1 MDPPATSK
9 VLRAPSLKR
18 GQENVKIQDRIKLE
32 RVLGVTVS
40 SNAALDCDATSELV
54 AYPAGCT
61 VVLFN
66 PRKNTQAH
74 VLNGCRK
81 TVTSLA
87 LAGDGR
93 LLATGECGHMPN
105 VRVWD
110 ISDPY
115 NAVQIA
121 EFSGHKYGIN
131 CVAFSPS
138 NKYVV
143 SVGSQHDMIVNVW
156 DWRNNVKVASN
167 KVSSKVKAVC
177 FAENGNYFVTVGN
190 RHVKFWYLEY
200 SRSAKYKEP
209 VPLMG
214 RSAILGEQRNNDFVD
229 VACGRGEMADSTY
242 AITKTGLL
250 CEFNNRRLLDKWV
263 ELRTTSANCMAV
275 GDKYIFIGCAE
286 GIVRCFS
293 PSSLQFITTLPR
305 THYLGVDVA
314 QGLSISHMSQHP
326 GNARYPDA
334 IALAF
339 DEQNNKLTC
348 VYNDHSIYVWDV
360 RDIRRVGKSHSFL
373 YHSAC
378 IWGVEMYPTGTDSV
392 GSMPPG
398 SFVTC
403 SSDDTI
409 RVWNLEKDVSPTDTL
424 YKRNIYSNELLKVL
438 YIDPELTYL
447 KDLDL
452 AAAGST
458 EKSDASYDGR
468 NGVRSIRIGPDGK
481 HLASGDRSGNIRIH
495 DLSSLEELCLIEAH
509 DAEVLCLEYSKFS
522 RYSEDS
528 PRLLASA
535 SRDRLIHVFSVDQ
548 GYNFLQT
555 LDDHSSSITAVRFF
569 NQSSQANQI
578 QMVSCGADKSIIFR
592 QLQSTPG
599 GMPQFARGHNAQGKT
614 TLYDMEVDS
623 GQKHVLTACQ
633 DRNIRVYN
641 VSTGK
646 HSKTFKG
653 SVSEDGS
660 LIKVVLDAS
669 GIYVATSCTDK
680 TLCVYDYYSGECM
693 ATMLGHSE
701 LVTGLRF
708 SPDCRNLVS
717 ASGDGCIFVWRVPRD
732 MVVTMQARLAQQAMR
747 AGKRP
752 PQMNG
757 TGIDIQLDN
766 ENFGSPPP
774 EFLDPNANPT
784 PSNASVDYRFSVGQL
799 PLWAKKQINTVNTDE
814 TGILG
819 TNARPVGVDL
829 PKGRWAQRVQQ
840 GDGITVKSVYD
851 SDEIIPFPPPR
862 GAIDSDGG
870 GGGGGS
876 KDSSIDSGTETK
888 CSSDYRRE
896 TIVIKRE
903 EDETVFQPCPDSYRE
918 LADDTKQVI
927 GGNVTVT
934 RGSNITELT
943 RLSRSRHHTDDSSLG
958 SFKFEDH
965 ESTEHDGDVEDYS
978 EGENGTTGSEKSHHR
993 LMYYPAP
1000 EDTVSNQF
1008 TVNAM
1013 DVEEL
1018 RRSQR
1023 RQKKPR
1029 NGESG
1034 RTSELTAS
1042 GSQDDSDSEGGAS
1055 TPSAERNPLS
1065 ILSEASSEGFD
1076 QLVKQSHREKY
1087 LKNAFESLSGAEE
1100 PTNRCQK
1107 TTSISSQFHGRLS
1120 GGGDSTSN
1128 HKVRN
1133 VAVMNA
1139 TKQARG
1145 DADVAKKR
1153 EELQRRIEETRR
1165 KLQSVGYKSS
1175 LKTSQSISD
1184 LSSHIPEKHHRSNR
1198 LNTGNN
1204 KFGQQTQYS
1213 KPINPCK
1220 PIPNPKPPLKSQQLV
1235 NKASGVG
1242 NALPKLDNPTE
1253 NRLSK
1258 SQTTS
1263 CISEKARPTSLGR
1276 PLTLTLKKTE
1286 KYKLSLN
1293 KPNQSLPE
1301 SPVCEELKLL
1311 KEQCKK
1317 NVSRFARFAQ
1327 KRRSCSYFIGLDD
1340 NEEDMENIAKSFESL
1355 PAMNERNIENFHD
1368 TIDDGDDGNGNFS
1381 DDSLE
1386 GDFKNPPRRCVSDYQ
1401 INVRVDDQQDNRRP
1415 YANYQ
1420 TFPKRILTG
1429 SQESI
1434 LSDASVESFSKG
1446 SAEILD
1452 YGNYDNDRHSS
1463 ASFFLSRRKI
1473 QAGRS
1478 QESILTDESDY
1489 QMFPL
1494 QENMDHR
1501 STESVLTDDSDSL
1514 VKSAPLEML
1523 FDSHYKRKRQNSE
1536 TYSGNP
1542 NNVAEPSNEIQ
1553 HSASDATTCRAVFR
1567 SKSLQ
1572 DTRISK
1578 TTNENSYPEDGAQP
1592 ATCIYYEF
1600 NFNDRND
1607 ANVEMRIGTK
1617 SDTISRSNSLKVSKE
1632 PQSML
1637 ILNDFVA
1644 HKPPK
1649 PKRNSARTQ
1658 SMRNRARPA
1667 WNKYNVEPTHQSTR
1681 LKSPEPDDYA
1691 SKSRVDSRPG
1701 RNDEDAKHE
1710 RPEILHSSKRIEQLL
1725 QSSNYSLQSNNDKDA
1740 KNKFY
1745 SLQTR
1750 RPDKMSVYDS
1760 GGPMDNY
1767 GFDPDDSSH
1776 RGCDMTEGQ
1785 RDSSSHVCCFEN
1797 QIPTKD
1803 TQETYDSLEAG
1814 CAPRESQSV
1823 GMQNDSDS
1831 RSANEPID
1839 NLDVDLRITRAIE
1852 GTVKLLSKEFENL
1865 VRREQYFMKEKCMRL
1880 THCQEAEN
1888 FAKLEAERDGRF
1900 GMKRDI
1906 RFHSGG
1912 DDSDF
1917 ADTSAMDRSM
1927 LESGSST
1934 SASSCT
1940 NSPKRMWPP
1949 ASRCQSHMKW
1959 TKTLPTINQ
1968 AILPSKHLYTV
1979 SGKVGNKNTN
1989 ASARSG
1995 LGSANSGNQSRHAS
2009 AKNHSS
2015 HMTRSSSVG
2024 VLNQSDSESDVG
2036 VGNGRGWNNQTGSNR
2051 ISGLMRPTISS
2062 QNKINHQIKT
2072 SSSSNSNL
2080 PSVLRRRGMQG
2091 AYSSVNLSQVGNQ
2104 EDSSSEDTS
2113 SNGNGGKPALPPRPR
2128 SISIDHSV
2136 ATLSL
2141 PGTTVRRSGSTTVI
2155 ANGRNGNGT
2164 IGQNASS
2171 RISAAN
2177 RNQLDPSPQELPV
2190 KDTDRAID
2198 VASAELGTD
2207 KTLVSTQL
2215 CNTIADDLTRT
2226 ADNVVQLYKRLTIDK
2241 EDEGTSIDRD
2251 TMLRGLQSSV
2261 NETMRTLRLVV
2272 ASGQAHNDGSV
2283 TSNENVVVNEATAT
2297 FQELLAGQDQG
2308 KVVNMMQQY
2317 SELLLTMMQQRME
2330 GTQSSHT

>member
-1 MDPPATSK
+1 MALITSRISSPVVRDKENIPAY
-9 VLRAPSLKR
+9 
-18 GQENVKIQDRIKLE
+18 DIKLE

-66 PRKNTQAH
+66 PRKNSQAH
-74 VLNGCRK
+74 VLNACRK

-87 LAGDGR
+87 LAGDGK

-110 ISDPY
+110 ISDPH

-156 DWRNNVKVASN
+156 DWRSNVKVASN

-263 ELRTTSANCMAV
+263 ELRTSSANCMAV

-293 PSSLQFITTLPR
+293 PSTLQFITTLPR

-326 GNARYPDA
+326 PEARYPDA

-339 DEQNNKLTC
+339 DERNNKLTC

-378 IWGVEMYPTGTDSV
+378 IWGVEMYPAGPDCI
-392 GSMPPG
+392 GAMPAG
-398 SFVTC
+398 SFITC

-409 RVWNLEKDVSPTDTL
+409 RVWNLEKDVSPNDTL

-438 YIDPELTYL
+438 YVDPELTYL

-468 NGVRSIRIGPDGK
+468 NGVRSIRVGPDGK

-495 DLSSLEELCLIEAH
+495 DVSSLEELCLIEAH
-509 DAEVLCLEYSKFS
+509 DAEVLCLEYSRFS
-522 RYSEDS
+522 RYSVDA

-569 NQSSQANQI
+569 NQTNQGNQI

-641 VSTGK
+641 VTTGK

-653 SVSEDGS
+653 SVGEDGS

-693 ATMLGHSE
+693 ATMVGHSE

-708 SPDCRNLVS
+708 SPDCRHLVS
-717 ASGDGCIFVWRVPRD
+717 ASGDGCVFVWRVPHD

-747 AGKRP
+747 AGKKP
-752 PQMNG
+752 PQVNG
-757 TGIDIQLDN
+757 GGIEVQLDN
-766 ENFGSPPP
+766 DTFGPAPP

-784 PSNASVDYRFSVGQL
+784 AQSGVGVDYRFSVGQL
-799 PLWAKKQINTVNTDE
+799 PLWAKKQINTAASSADD
-814 TGILG
+814 GGAALG
-819 TNARPVGVDL
+819 SNVRSLGVDL

-851 SDEIIPFPPPR
+851 SDEVIPFPPSR

-896 TIVIKRE
+896 AMIIKRE
-903 EDETVFQPCPDSYRE
+903 EEESVFQPCLESYRE
-918 LADDTKQVI
+918 IESDSKQVI
-927 GGNVTVT
+927 DGKVTV
-934 RGSNITELT
+934 RSNNVTELT
-943 RLSRSRHHTDDSSLG
+943 RQSRSRHHTDDSSLG

-993 LMYYPAP
+993 LMYYPPP
-1000 EDTVSNQF
+1000 EDIVSNQF

-1023 RQKKPR
+1023 RQKRLK
-1029 NGESG
+1029 NAENG

-1042 GSQDDSDSEGGAS
+1042 GSQDESDSEGGAS

-1065 ILSEASSEGFD
+1065 MLSEASSEGFD
-1076 QLVKQSHREKY
+1076 QLAKQSHREKY

-1100 PTNRCQK
+1100 PPNRVK
-1107 TTSISSQFHGRLS
+1107 ATSISSQFHGRLS
-1120 GGGDSTSN
+1120 GGAEGNTGS
-1128 HKVRN
+1128 KIRN
-1133 VAVMNA
+1133 AAVVNA
-1139 TKQARG
+1139 TKHARG
-1145 DADVAKKR
+1145 DADIVKKR

-1165 KLQSVGYKSS
+1165 KLQSVGYRSS
-1175 LKTSQSISD
+1175 LKSSQSISD
-1184 LSSHIPEKHHRSNR
+1184 LSSHIPEKHHRANR
-1198 LNTGNN
+1198 LSTGNRTS
-1204 KFGQQTQYS
+1204 QQNQFSQSTNNPR
-1213 KPINPCK
+1213 KPTL
-1220 PIPNPKPPLKSQQLV
+1220 NPKPALKPQQLI
-1235 NKASGVG
+1235 NKAQGVG
-1242 NALPKLDNPTE
+1242 NALSKLELPSDSDS
-1253 NRLSK
+1253 RSK
-1258 SQTTS
+1258 SPGAN
-1263 CISEKARPTSLGR
+1263 KPTLSR

-1293 KPNQSLPE
+1293 KANQSLPE

-1311 KEQCKK
+1311 REQCKK
-1317 NVSRFARFAQ
+1317 DVGRFARFAQ

-1340 NEEDMENIAKSFESL
+1340 NEEDMENLAKSFESL
-1355 PAMNERNIENFHD
+1355 PAMNERNLENLKESMAD
-1368 TIDDGDDGNGNFS
+1368 EVDDGNGNFS

-1401 INVRVDDQQDNRRP
+1401 INIRVDDCRNYSSYQNFQRRV
-1415 YANYQ
+1415 
-1420 TFPKRILTG
+1420 LSG
-1429 SQESI
+1429 SQESV

-1452 YGNYDNDRHSS
+1452 YNHCDPDRHSS
-1463 ASFFLSRRKI
+1463 ASFFLSRRRM

-1478 QESILTDESDY
+1478 QDSILTDESDY

-1494 QENMDHR
+1494 RENADHR
-1501 STESVLTDDSDSL
+1501 STESVLTDDSDSM
-1514 VKSAPLEML
+1514 VRSAPLEML

-1536 TYSGNP
+1536 SYNP
-1542 NNVAEPSNEIQ
+1542 NEIDD
-1553 HSASDATTCRAVFR
+1553 DALRPDDGAALCRAVFR

-1572 DTRISK
+1572 DTRIINTAKSDFAEDAPAK
-1578 TTNENSYPEDGAQP
+1578 TRV
-1592 ATCIYYEF
+1592 YYEF
-1600 NFNDRND
+1600 HSDHDKDD
-1607 ANVEMRIGTK
+1607 AISGKAE
-1617 SDTISRSNSLKVSKE
+1617 TISRSNSLKVPPRPPE
-1632 PQSML
+1632 SMMMT

-1649 PKRNSARTQ
+1649 PKRNSSRTQ
-1658 SMRNRARPA
+1658 SMRNRARPT
-1667 WNKYNVEPTHQSTR
+1667 WKYVDTPPLSPAG
-1681 LKSPEPDDYA
+1681 KSA
-1691 SKSRVDSRPG
+1691 
-1701 RNDEDAKHE
+1701 DADGCV
-1710 RPEILHSSKRIEQLL
+1710 PATSPAKRDHHPSETIEQLL
-1725 QSSNYSLQSNNDKDA
+1725 QAASYGARRADDDKDSR
-1740 KNKFY
+1740 NKFF
-1745 SLQTR
+1745 SL
-1750 RPDKMSVYDS
+1750 P
-1760 GGPMDNY
+1760 
-1767 GFDPDDSSH
+1767 SH
-1776 RGCDMTEGQ
+1776 RNDGNLGVAPTAEVAIYDEPSLLGKSRYLTS
-1785 RDSSSHVCCFEN
+1785 DASSVVDGPEQERIRRLDN
-1797 QIPTKD
+1797 EIPTKD
-1803 TQETYDSLEAG
+1803 TGEDYDSLEAG
-1814 CAPRESQSV
+1814 ALCNLPTITTTTAELQGASFRRADE
-1823 GMQNDSDS
+1823 
-1831 RSANEPID
+1831 RID
-1839 NLDVDLRITRAIE
+1839 NLDASVDVRITRAIE

-1865 VRREQYFMKEKCMRL
+1865 VRQKQYFMKERCLRL
-1880 THCQEAEN
+1880 THCQEASEN

-1900 GMKRDI
+1900 YAVKRDQM
-1906 RFHSGG
+1906 RLHSGG
-1912 DDSDF
+1912 EDSDC
-1917 ADTSAMDRSM
+1917 ADVSAMDRSLM
-1927 LESGSST
+1927 ESGSST

-1949 ASRCQSHMKW
+1949 ASRCQSHMRW

-1968 AILPSKHLYTV
+1968 AILPTKHPYAV
-1979 SGKVGNKNTN
+1979 PGKLGSKNTN
-1989 ASARSG
+1989 VASRAGSG
-1995 LGSANSGNQSRHAS
+1995 STNSAGQSRHTLG
-2009 AKNHSS
+2009 KNHST

-2024 VLNQSDSESDVG
+2024 VLNQSDSESDAGG
-2036 VGNGRGWNNQTGSNR
+2036 VTAGSRGWNGQSGNSR

-2062 QNKINHQIKT
+2062 QNKINHQNK
-2072 SSSSNSNL
+2072 SNSSGGNL

-2091 AYSSVNLSQVGNQ
+2091 AFSTVNLSQVGNQ

-2113 SNGNGGKPALPPRPR
+2113 SNGKPALPPRPR
-2128 SISIDHSV
+2128 SISIDHSS
-2136 ATLSL
+2136 ASLSL
-2141 PGTTVRRSGSTTVI
+2141 PGTTVRRSGSSTIIT
-2155 ANGRNGNGT
+2155 NGRGGGGGGGASA
-2164 IGQNASS
+2164 IGQSGSGRMSTAS
-2171 RISAAN
+2171 
-2177 RNQLDPSPQELPV
+2177 RNQLEPSPHELPV

-2207 KTLVSTQL
+2207 KALVSTQL
-2215 CNTIADDLTRT
+2215 CNTIADELTRT
-2226 ADNVVQLYKRLTIDK
+2226 ADNVVQLYKRLTIDN
-2241 EDEGTSIDRD
+2241 EDDPAGGAIDRD
-2251 TMLRGLQSSV
+2251 TMLRGLESSV

-2272 ASGQAHNDGSV
+2272 TGGENHTNDVSGESV
-2283 TSNENVVVNEATAT
+2283 MANEATAK
-2297 FQELLAGQDQG
+2297 FKELLAGQDQG
-2308 KVVNMMQQY
+2308 KIVSMMQQY
-2317 SELLLTMMQQRME
+2317 SDLLLTMMQQRMG
-2330 GTQSSHT
+2330 GTQPGHM

>member
-1 MDPPATSK
+1 MEPPLSSK

-18 GQENVKIQDRIKLE
+18 GQENIRVQDRIKLE

-40 SNAALDCDATSELV
+40 SNAALDCDETSELV

-66 PRKNTQAH
+66 PRRNSQSH
-74 VLNGCRK
+74 VLNACRK

-87 LAGDGR
+87 LAGDGK
-93 LLATGECGHMPN
+93 LLVTGECGHMPN
-105 VRVWD
+105 VRIWD
-110 ISDPY
+110 ITDPQ

-121 EFSGHKYGIN
+121 EFAGHKYGIN

-143 SVGSQHDMIVNVW
+143 SIGSQHDMIVNVW

-167 KVSSKVKAVC
+167 KVSSKVKAIC

-229 VACGRGEMADSTY
+229 VTCGKGEMADATY

-263 ELRTTSANCMAV
+263 ELRTSSANCMAI

-293 PSSLQFITTLPR
+293 PSTLQFITTLPR

-326 GNARYPDA
+326 PNARYPDA
-334 IALAF
+334 IALTF
-339 DEQNNKLTC
+339 DERNNKVTC

-360 RDIRRVGKSHSFL
+360 RDIKRIGKSYSFL

-378 IWGVEMYPTGTDSV
+378 IWGVEMYPTDPESICA
-392 GSMPPG
+392 MPSG
-398 SFVTC
+398 SFITC

-409 RVWNLEKDVSPTDTL
+409 RVWNLEKDDTPNDTL

-438 YIDPELTYL
+438 YVDPELTYL

-452 AAAGST
+452 AAVGST

-468 NGVRSIRIGPDGK
+468 NGVRSIKVSPDGK

-495 DLSSLEELCLIEAH
+495 DISSLEELCLIEAH
-509 DAEVLCLEYSKFS
+509 DAEVLCLEYSRFS
-522 RYSEDS
+522 RHSLDA

-569 NQSSQANQI
+569 NQSNQDNQI

-592 QLQSTPG
+592 QLQSMPS
-599 GMPQFARGHNAQGKT
+599 GMPQFARGRNAQGKT

-641 VSTGK
+641 VTTGK

-653 SVSEDGS
+653 SISDDGS
-660 LIKVVLDAS
+660 LIKIVLDAS

-693 ATMLGHSE
+693 ATMVGHSE

-708 SPDCRNLVS
+708 SPDCRHLVS
-717 ASGDGCIFVWRVPRD
+717 ASGDGCVFVWRVPHD

-747 AGKRP
+747 TGKRSV
-752 PQMNG
+752 QVNDG
-757 TGIDIQLDN
+757 GIDVRLDN
-766 ENFGSPPP
+766 ETFGSPPP
-774 EFLDPNANPT
+774 DLLNPNLNQT
-784 PSNASVDYRFSVGQL
+784 PQSVDYRFSVGQL
-799 PLWAKKQINTVNTDE
+799 PLWAKKQINTASTDDSA
-814 TGILG
+814 TID
-819 TNARPVGVDL
+819 TNVRSLGVDL

-851 SDEIIPFPPPR
+851 SDEVIPFPLSR
-862 GAIDSDGG
+862 GVTDSNCGG

-896 TIVIKRE
+896 TIIIKRE
-903 EDETVFQPCPDSYRE
+903 EEENVFQSSQTYRE
-918 LADDTKQVI
+918 IENETKQAI
-927 GGNVTVT
+927 DDKVTV
-934 RGSNITELT
+934 RNNNFMELT
-943 RLSRSRHHTDDSSLG
+943 RQSRNRHHTDDSSLG

-965 ESTEHDGDVEDYS
+965 ESTEHDGDVEDCS

-993 LMYYPAP
+993 LIYYPPP
-1000 EDTVSNQF
+1000 EDIVSNQF

-1013 DVEEL
+1013 NVEEL

-1023 RQKKPR
+1023 RQKKLK
-1029 NGESG
+1029 NVDGN
-1034 RTSELTAS
+1034 RTNELTAS
-1042 GSQDDSDSEGGAS
+1042 GSQDESDSEGGAS

-1076 QLVKQSHREKY
+1076 QLAKQSHREKY
-1087 LKNAFESLSGAEE
+1087 LKNAFESLSGTEE
-1100 PTNRCQK
+1100 PLNRVK
-1107 TTSISSQFHGRLS
+1107 ATSISSQFHGRLS
-1120 GGGDSTSN
+1120 GNESN
-1128 HKVRN
+1128 APAKTRSGTIT
-1133 VAVMNA
+1133 A
-1139 TKQARG
+1139 TKYARG
-1145 DADVAKKR
+1145 DVDVAKKR

-1165 KLQSVGYKSS
+1165 KLQSVSYRSLLKS
-1175 LKTSQSISD
+1175 SQSISD
-1184 LSSHIPEKHHRSNR
+1184 LSSHAQEKHHRLNR
-1198 LNTGNN
+1198 FSTGNRSSQ
-1204 KFGQQTQYS
+1204 KQFS

-1220 PIPNPKPPLKSQQLV
+1220 PILNPKPKTLKSQRSI
-1235 NKASGVG
+1235 NKVQGMR
-1242 NALPKLDNPTE
+1242 NALPKLETPSE
-1253 NRLSK
+1253 NCLSK
-1258 SQTTS
+1258 SPTML
-1263 CISEKARPTSLGR
+1263 CVNEKAKKPVVNR

-1293 KPNQSLPE
+1293 KTNQSLPE

-1311 KEQCKK
+1311 KERCKK
-1317 NVSRFARFAQ
+1317 NANRFARFAQ
-1327 KRRSCSYFIGLDD
+1327 KRKSCSYFIGLND
-1340 NEEDMENIAKSFESL
+1340 NEDDVDNVAKSFESL
-1355 PAMNERNIENFHD
+1355 PAMNERNTQNFQE
-1368 TIDDGDDGNGNFS
+1368 TIDDAEGNGNFS

-1401 INVRVDDQQDNRRP
+1401 INVHMNDYNS
-1415 YANYQ
+1415 YSSYQ
-1420 TFPKRILTG
+1420 NVIQRKILTG

-1434 LSDASVESFSKG
+1434 LSDASVESFSKE

-1452 YGNYDNDRHSS
+1452 YDYDRHSS
-1463 ASFFLSRRKI
+1463 ASFFLSRRKM
-1473 QAGRS
+1473 QEGRS

-1494 QENMDHR
+1494 RENVDHQ
-1501 STESVLTDDSDSL
+1501 STESVLTDDSDSM

-1536 TYSGNP
+1536 TYSGGV
-1542 NNVAEPSNEIQ
+1542 NNVTETVTNNAQS
-1553 HSASDATTCRAVFR
+1553 SADENSLYRTVFR

-1578 TTNENSYPEDGAQP
+1578 VKDNVNFTEDNASLK
-1592 ATCIYYEF
+1592 THVYCEF
-1600 NFNDRND
+1600 NFDNDHTGD
-1607 ANVEMRIGTK
+1607 ANTATACSTSE
-1617 SDTISRSNSLKVSKE
+1617 TIPRSSSLKTE
-1632 PQSML
+1632 SMTM

-1649 PKRNSARTQ
+1649 PKRNSSRTQ
-1658 SMRNRARPA
+1658 SMRNRSGST
-1667 WNKYNVEPTHQSTR
+1667 WKYIDAQPIS
-1681 LKSPEPDDYA
+1681 
-1691 SKSRVDSRPG
+1691 SRVKVADS
-1701 RNDEDAKHE
+1701 DMA
-1710 RPEILHSSKRIEQLL
+1710 SSISAICSEYRIALSDKDTKQDLIDSEARQPFL
-1725 QSSNYSLQSNNDKDA
+1725 QSADSTLRSDDN
-1740 KNKFY
+1740 KNSRSEFY
-1745 SLQTR
+1745 SLQTCADQNDALR
-1750 RPDKMSVYDS
+1750 NKLYDS
-1760 GGPMDNY
+1760 
-1767 GFDPDDSSH
+1767 DDFS
-1776 RGCDMTEGQ
+1776 RFLTKT
-1785 RDSSSHVCCFEN
+1785 RDTKEEQCASYSEERVNLFEN
-1797 QIPTKD
+1797 DLPTRD
-1803 TQETYDSLEAG
+1803 TSETYDSLEPEVQKEESSFASENLQSTNG
-1814 CAPRESQSV
+1814 CV
-1823 GMQNDSDS
+1823 
-1831 RSANEPID
+1831 D
-1839 NLDVDLRITRAIE
+1839 NLSVDLRITRAIE

-1865 VRREQYFMKEKCMRL
+1865 MRQKRYLTKERCLRQLTHGQEASENFVKLKAERDSRLGPVRREMRL
-1880 THCQEAEN
+1880 QSCGE
-1888 FAKLEAERDGRF
+1888 
-1900 GMKRDI
+1900 
-1906 RFHSGG
+1906 
-1912 DDSDF
+1912 DSDC
-1917 ADTSAMDRSM
+1917 ADVSAIDKSLM
-1927 LESGSST
+1927 ESGSST

-1949 ASRCQSHMKW
+1949 ALRCPTSHTSYKW

-1968 AILPSKHLYTV
+1968 TIFPAKAPYAV
-1979 SGKVGNKNTN
+1979 SGK
-1989 ASARSG
+1989 
-1995 LGSANSGNQSRHAS
+1995 LGSKNVNVTSKLGGAS
-2009 AKNHSS
+2009 PSSQFRYAVGKSHS
-2015 HMTRSSSVG
+2015 MTRSSSVG

-2036 VGNGRGWNNQTGSNR
+2036 VTGGNKGWTGQYNASR
-2051 ISGLMRPTISS
+2051 AMSGLMRPTISS
-2062 QNKINHQIKT
+2062 QNKINHQNK
-2072 SSSSNSNL
+2072 SSSSGNNVS
-2080 PSVLRRRGMQG
+2080 SMFRRRGMQG
-2091 AYSSVNLSQVGNQ
+2091 AFSIVNLSQVGNQ

-2128 SISIDHSV
+2128 SVSIDHSSV
-2136 ATLSL
+2136 SLSL
-2141 PGTTVRRSGSTTVI
+2141 PGTTVRRSGSAIIT
-2155 ANGRNGNGT
+2155 NGRSHSSV
-2164 IGQNASS
+2164 IGQNGNKMSV
-2171 RISAAN
+2171 AN
-2177 RNQLDPSPQELPV
+2177 KNQLEPSPHDLPV
-2190 KDTDRAID
+2190 KDTYRAID
-2198 VASAELGTD
+2198 VTDVELGTD
-2207 KTLVSTQL
+2207 KSLVSTQL
-2215 CNTIADDLTRT
+2215 CNIITNELTRT
-2226 ADNVVQLYKRLTIDK
+2226 ADNVVQLYKRLTINND
-2241 EDEGTSIDRD
+2241 DDSVGAIDRD
-2251 TMLRGLQSSV
+2251 TMLRGLESSV

-2272 ASGQAHNDGSV
+2272 AGSDDIDNDGNSGGGAV
-2283 TSNENVVVNEATAT
+2283 SNEAKAK
-2297 FQELLAGQDQG
+2297 FQELLTGQDQG

-2317 SELLLTMMQQRME
+2317 SELLLTMMQQKME
-2330 GTQSSHT
+2330 NNMSNHM

>member
-1 MDPPATSK
+1 MEPPLTSK

-18 GQENVKIQDRIKLE
+18 GQENVRIQDRIKLE

-66 PRKNTQAH
+66 PRKNTQSH

-110 ISDPY
+110 ISDPH

-121 EFSGHKYGIN
+121 EFTGHKYGIN

-167 KVSSKVKAVC
+167 KVSSKVKAVS

-263 ELRTTSANCMAV
+263 ELRTTSANCISV
-275 GDKYIFIGCAE
+275 GEKYIFIGCAE

-293 PSSLQFITTLPR
+293 PTSLQFVTTLPR

-314 QGLSISHMSQHP
+314 QGLSINHMSQHP
-326 GNARYPDA
+326 ANARYPDA

-339 DEQNNKLTC
+339 DERNNKLTC

-378 IWGVEMYPTGTDSV
+378 IWGVEMYPTGADSANA
-392 GSMPPG
+392 MPPG
-398 SFVTC
+398 SFITC

-409 RVWNLEKDVSPTDTL
+409 RVWNLQKDLAPDDTL

-438 YIDPELTYL
+438 YVDPELTYL

-452 AAAGST
+452 AAAGT
-458 EKSDASYDGR
+458 AEKSDASYDGR
-468 NGVRSIRIGPDGK
+468 NGVRSIRVSPDGK

-495 DLSSLEELCLIEAH
+495 DVKSLEEVCLVEAH
-509 DAEVLCLEYSKFS
+509 DAEVLCLEYSRFA
-522 RYSEDS
+522 RYSMDS

-569 NQSSQANQI
+569 SQNNQADQI

-592 QLQSTPG
+592 QLQSMPDSP
-599 GMPQFARGHNAQGKT
+599 PQFARGHNAQGKT

-641 VSTGK
+641 VTTGK

-653 SVSEDGS
+653 SVGEDGS

-708 SPDCRNLVS
+708 SPDCRHLVS
-717 ASGDGCIFVWRVPRD
+717 ASGDGCVFVWRVPHD

-752 PQMNG
+752 PPQVNG
-757 TGIDIQLDN
+757 TGIGIQLDN
-766 ENFGSPPP
+766 DTFGSPPP
-774 EFLDPNANPT
+774 EFLDPNANPS
-784 PSNASVDYRFSVGQL
+784 PQSVGVDYRFSVGQL
-799 PLWAKKQINTVNTDE
+799 PLWAKKQINTTSSINESSSVSS
-814 TGILG
+814 GGRSLS
-819 TNARPVGVDL
+819 VDL

-851 SDEIIPFPPPR
+851 SDEIIPFPPTR
-862 GAIDSDGG
+862 SGNESDGG

-888 CSSDYRRE
+888 CSSDYRRD
-896 TIVIKRE
+896 TILIKRE
-903 EDETVFQPCPDSYRE
+903 EEEVFQPCPDSYRE
-918 LADDTKQVI
+918 LADETKQVI
-927 GGNVTVT
+927 GGSVTIT
-934 RGSNITELT
+934 RGSNIAELT
-943 RLSRSRHHTDDSSLG
+943 RQSRSRHHTDDSSLG

-993 LMYYPAP
+993 LMYYPPP

-1008 TVNAM
+1008 KVNAM

-1023 RQKKPR
+1023 RSKKPR
-1029 NGESG
+1029 AENG
-1034 RTSELTAS
+1034 RTSEMTAS

-1065 ILSEASSEGFD
+1065 MLSEASSEGFD
-1076 QLVKQSHREKY
+1076 QLASQREKY
-1087 LKNAFESLSGAEE
+1087 LKNAFESLSGADE
-1100 PTNRCQK
+1100 PTNRK
-1107 TTSISSQFHGRLS
+1107 NTSISSQFHGRLS
-1120 GGGDSTSN
+1120 GGNGGGGEN
-1128 HKVRN
+1128 QNNKNRN
-1133 VAVMNA
+1133 TAVVNA
-1139 TKQARG
+1139 TKHSRV
-1145 DADVAKKR
+1145 DTDVTKKR

-1165 KLQSVGYKSS
+1165 KLQSVGYRSS

-1184 LSSHIPEKHHRSNR
+1184 LSSHIPDKHHRSNR
-1198 LNTGNN
+1198 IGTGNDRTS
-1204 KFGQQTQYS
+1204 Q
-1213 KPINPCK
+1213 
-1220 PIPNPKPPLKSQQLV
+1220 PLKYAISTNSRKPMPNLKPNV
-1235 NKASGVG
+1235 KPRKNNTNKSVIGVG
-1242 NALPKLDNPTE
+1242 NAFTKLDLSNENSRLPKSRTM
-1253 NRLSK
+1253 
-1258 SQTTS
+1258 S
-1263 CISEKARPTSLGR
+1263 CITERSGMKHPSR
-1276 PLTLTLKKTE
+1276 PLTLTLEKTE

-1293 KPNQSLPE
+1293 KTNHSLPE

-1311 KEQCKK
+1311 KEQCRK
-1317 NVSRFARFAQ
+1317 NANRFARFAQ

-1340 NEEDMENIAKSFESL
+1340 NEEDIETIAKSFESL
-1355 PAMNERNIENFHD
+1355 PAMNERNVEISAD
-1368 TIDDGDDGNGNFS
+1368 LSDDANEANGNFS

-1386 GDFKNPPRRCVSDYQ
+1386 GDFKNPPRRCVSEYH
-1401 INVRVDDQQDNRRP
+1401 INIHTDLNTPVDNT
-1415 YANYQ
+1415 NYINYDGLERNK
-1420 TFPKRILTG
+1420 PLTH

-1434 LSDASVESFSKG
+1434 LSDASVESFCR
-1446 SAEILD
+1446 
-1452 YGNYDNDRHSS
+1452 GNPTEMIDCTSYENDRHSS

-1494 QENMDHR
+1494 QENADHR
-1501 STESVLTDDSDSL
+1501 STESVLTDDSDSM

-1542 NNVAEPSNEIQ
+1542 NNVDPNDISDNPDITDAPSLN
-1553 HSASDATTCRAVFR
+1553 RAVFR

-1572 DTRISK
+1572 DTRLSEARISY
-1578 TTNENSYPEDGAQP
+1578 TEENFRPNR
-1592 ATCIYYEF
+1592 TCIYYEF
-1600 NFNDRND
+1600 NVDDPSN
-1607 ANVEMRIGTK
+1607 GTNQRVGQK
-1617 SDTISRSNSLKVSKE
+1617 SDVMSRSSSMKASSKE

-1649 PKRNSARTQ
+1649 PKRNFSRTQ

-1667 WNKYNVEPTHQSTR
+1667 WNKYNVDSSAQKTICLKNLPCSDNNTLGSSGVGHTEYKNEE
-1681 LKSPEPDDYA
+1681 KSPNDLELKDESKDSKILDSYSVKNYDEQITRKPFYGIPMRATQHVQNDSIFTTETSYHSQETFA
-1691 SKSRVDSRPG
+1691 SNKQDVSCE
-1701 RNDEDAKHE
+1701 RNIAC
-1710 RPEILHSSKRIEQLL
+1710 
-1725 QSSNYSLQSNNDKDA
+1725 
-1740 KNKFY
+1740 F
-1745 SLQTR
+1745 
-1750 RPDKMSVYDS
+1750 
-1760 GGPMDNY
+1760 DN
-1767 GFDPDDSSH
+1767 
-1776 RGCDMTEGQ
+1776 E
-1785 RDSSSHVCCFEN
+1785 
-1797 QIPTKD
+1797 IPTKD
-1803 TQETYDSLEAG
+1803 TFETYDSLEPNG
-1814 CAPRESQSV
+1814 VPSSESSCHETQIEISDKAMQST
-1823 GMQNDSDS
+1823 
-1831 RSANEPID
+1831 RRID
-1839 NLDVDLRITRAIE
+1839 DTESSNVDIRITRAIE

-1865 VRREQYFMKEKCMRL
+1865 VRREQYFMKEKHLRMTACR
-1880 THCQEAEN
+1880 ENNEN
-1888 FAKLEAERDGRF
+1888 FAKLEAERDTRCSISRRELRGN
-1900 GMKRDI
+1900 
-1906 RFHSGG
+1906 SGG
-1912 DDSDF
+1912 EDSDYNDF
-1917 ADTSAMDRSM
+1917 PAIERSLM
-1927 LESGSST
+1927 ESGSST
-1934 SASSCT
+1934 PASSCA

-1949 ASRCQSHMKW
+1949 ASRCQMKW
-1959 TKTLPTINQ
+1959 TKTLPTISQ
-1968 AILPSKHLYTV
+1968 DILPSKHHFAV
-1979 SGKVGNKNTN
+1979 SGKISNRNVN
-1989 ASARSG
+1989 ASSRSG
-1995 LGSANSGNQSRHAS
+1995 PGNGNSGAQSRHVS
-2009 AKNHSS
+2009 TKNHSS

-2024 VLNQSDSESDVG
+2024 VLNQQSDSESDAGVAVG
-2036 VGNGRGWNNQTGSNR
+2036 GRSWNNQSSNNR

-2062 QNKINHQIKT
+2062 QNKINHQIKPN
-2072 SSSSNSNL
+2072 SSSSNNL
-2080 PSVLRRRGMQG
+2080 PLVLRRRGMQG

-2128 SISIDHSV
+2128 SISIDHSGASLSIPG
-2136 ATLSL
+2136 ATI
-2141 PGTTVRRSGSTTVI
+2141 RRSGSSTVI
-2155 ANGRNGNGT
+2155 TNGRTSGVVGQGT
-2164 IGQNASS
+2164 ARLSV
-2171 RISAAN
+2171 AN
-2177 RNQLDPSPQELPV
+2177 RNQLEPSPQELPV

-2198 VASAELGTD
+2198 VASAEL
-2207 KTLVSTQL
+2207 STQL
-2215 CNTIADDLTRT
+2215 CNTIADELTRT
-2226 ADNVVQLYKRLTIDK
+2226 ADNVVQLYKRLTIDSSGDSSG
-2241 EDEGTSIDRD
+2241 EALDRD
-2251 TMLRGLQSSV
+2251 TMLRGLESSV
-2261 NETMRTLRLVV
+2261 NEAMRTLRLVV
-2272 ASGQAHNDGSV
+2272 AAGTSQTDG
-2283 TSNENVVVNEATAT
+2283 NEVGADGVSANEATVK

-2317 SELLLTMMQQRME
+2317 SELLLSMMQQRMT
-2330 GTQSSHT
+2330 GNQTNHT

>member
-1 MDPPATSK
+1 MLS
-9 VLRAPSLKR
+9 
-18 GQENVKIQDRIKLE
+18 RIKLE

-74 VLNGCRK
+74 VLNACRK

-93 LLATGECGHMPN
+93 FLATGECGHMPN

-115 NAVQIA
+115 NAVQFA

-229 VACGRGEMADSTY
+229 VACGRGDMADSTY

-263 ELRTTSANCMAV
+263 ELRTSSANCMAV

-293 PSSLQFITTLPR
+293 PNTLQFITTLPR

-326 GNARYPDA
+326 TNARYPDA

-339 DEQNNKLTC
+339 DERNNKLTC

-378 IWGVEMYPTGTDSV
+378 IWGVEMYPTGSDSMT
-392 GSMPPG
+392 SMPAG
-398 SFVTC
+398 SFITC

-409 RVWNLEKDVSPTDTL
+409 RVWNLEKDISPDDTL

-452 AAAGST
+452 AAAGSS

-468 NGVRSIRIGPDGK
+468 NGVRSIRVSPDGK

-522 RYSEDS
+522 RYSAEP

-569 NQSSQANQI
+569 NQSNQSNQI

-641 VSTGK
+641 VATGK

-653 SVSEDGS
+653 SVGEDGS

-752 PQMNG
+752 SQVNG

-766 ENFGSPPP
+766 ETFGSPPP

-784 PSNASVDYRFSVGQL
+784 SQNVGVDYRFSVGQL
-799 PLWAKKQINTVNTDE
+799 PLWAKKQINT
-814 TGILG
+814 
-819 TNARPVGVDL
+819 TNADEGAVLGSNVRPLGVDL

-851 SDEIIPFPPPR
+851 SDEVIPFPPPR

-918 LADDTKQVI
+918 LADETKQVI

-943 RLSRSRHHTDDSSLG
+943 RQSRSRHHTDDSSLG

-1065 ILSEASSEGFD
+1065 MLSEASSEGFD
-1076 QLVKQSHREKY
+1076 QLAKQSHREKF

-1100 PTNRCQK
+1100 PTNRSVK

-1120 GGGDSTSN
+1120 GNGDNGGN
-1128 HKVRN
+1128 NKIRN
-1133 VAVMNA
+1133 AAVVNA

-1145 DADVAKKR
+1145 DSDVVKKR

-1198 LNTGNN
+1198 LSTVGSS
-1204 KFGQQTQYS
+1204 GGRISS
-1213 KPINPCK
+1213 KVFDSEEEGGGMRRACSLSDLSVS
-1220 PIPNPKPPLKSQQLV
+1220 PP
-1235 NKASGVG
+1235 
-1242 NALPKLDNPTE
+1242 
-1253 NRLSK
+1253 NRLLHG
-1258 SQTTS
+1258 
-1263 CISEKARPTSLGR
+1263 P
-1276 PLTLTLKKTE
+1276 
-1286 KYKLSLN
+1286 
-1293 KPNQSLPE
+1293 
-1301 SPVCEELKLL
+1301 
-1311 KEQCKK
+1311 
-1317 NVSRFARFAQ
+1317 
-1327 KRRSCSYFIGLDD
+1327 
-1340 NEEDMENIAKSFESL
+1340 
-1355 PAMNERNIENFHD
+1355 
-1368 TIDDGDDGNGNFS
+1368 
-1381 DDSLE
+1381 
-1386 GDFKNPPRRCVSDYQ
+1386 
-1401 INVRVDDQQDNRRP
+1401 
-1415 YANYQ
+1415 
-1420 TFPKRILTG
+1420 
-1429 SQESI
+1429 
-1434 LSDASVESFSKG
+1434 
-1446 SAEILD
+1446 
-1452 YGNYDNDRHSS
+1452 
-1463 ASFFLSRRKI
+1463 I
-1473 QAGRS
+1473 Q
-1478 QESILTDESDY
+1478 
-1489 QMFPL
+1489 
-1494 QENMDHR
+1494 
-1501 STESVLTDDSDSL
+1501 
-1514 VKSAPLEML
+1514 
-1523 FDSHYKRKRQNSE
+1523 
-1536 TYSGNP
+1536 
-1542 NNVAEPSNEIQ
+1542 
-1553 HSASDATTCRAVFR
+1553 
-1567 SKSLQ
+1567 
-1572 DTRISK
+1572 
-1578 TTNENSYPEDGAQP
+1578 
-1592 ATCIYYEF
+1592 
-1600 NFNDRND
+1600 
-1607 ANVEMRIGTK
+1607 
-1617 SDTISRSNSLKVSKE
+1617 
-1632 PQSML
+1632 
-1637 ILNDFVA
+1637 
-1644 HKPPK
+1644 
-1649 PKRNSARTQ
+1649 
-1658 SMRNRARPA
+1658 
-1667 WNKYNVEPTHQSTR
+1667 
-1681 LKSPEPDDYA
+1681 
-1691 SKSRVDSRPG
+1691 
-1701 RNDEDAKHE
+1701 
-1710 RPEILHSSKRIEQLL
+1710 
-1725 QSSNYSLQSNNDKDA
+1725 
-1740 KNKFY
+1740 
-1745 SLQTR
+1745 
-1750 RPDKMSVYDS
+1750 
-1760 GGPMDNY
+1760 
-1767 GFDPDDSSH
+1767 
-1776 RGCDMTEGQ
+1776 
-1785 RDSSSHVCCFEN
+1785 
-1797 QIPTKD
+1797 
-1803 TQETYDSLEAG
+1803 
-1814 CAPRESQSV
+1814 
-1823 GMQNDSDS
+1823 
-1831 RSANEPID
+1831 
-1839 NLDVDLRITRAIE
+1839 
-1852 GTVKLLSKEFENL
+1852 
-1865 VRREQYFMKEKCMRL
+1865 
-1880 THCQEAEN
+1880 
-1888 FAKLEAERDGRF
+1888 
-1900 GMKRDI
+1900 
-1906 RFHSGG
+1906 
-1912 DDSDF
+1912 
-1917 ADTSAMDRSM
+1917 
-1927 LESGSST
+1927 
-1934 SASSCT
+1934 
-1940 NSPKRMWPP
+1940 
-1949 ASRCQSHMKW
+1949 
-1959 TKTLPTINQ
+1959 
-1968 AILPSKHLYTV
+1968 V
-1979 SGKVGNKNTN
+1979 SGKVGNKNAN

-1995 LGSANSGNQSRHAS
+1995 LGSANSGNQSRHGS
-2009 AKNHSS
+2009 TKNHSS

-2036 VGNGRGWNNQTGSNR
+2036 AGNNRGWNNQTGSNR

-2062 QNKINHQIKT
+2062 QNKINHQAK
-2072 SSSSNSNL
+2072 SNSSSNSNL

-2128 SISIDHSV
+2128 SISIDHS
-2136 ATLSL
+2136 TTSLSL
-2141 PGTTVRRSGSTTVI
+2141 PGTTVRRSGSTTI
-2155 ANGRNGNGT
+2155 ITNGRNGNNT
-2164 IGQNASS
+2164 MGQNASRMS
-2171 RISAAN
+2171 TTN

-2198 VASAELGTD
+2198 VASAEL
-2207 KTLVSTQL
+2207 STQL
-2215 CNTIADDLTRT
+2215 CNTIADELTRT
-2226 ADNVVQLYKRLTIDK
+2226 ADNVVQLYKRLTIDN
-2241 EDEGTSIDRD
+2241 EDDPSRASIDRD
-2251 TMLRGLQSSV
+2251 TMLRGLESSV

-2272 ASGQAHNDGSV
+2272 SGGEGHEGSA
-2283 TSNENVVVNEATAT
+2283 NPENVTMNEATAK

-2317 SELLLTMMQQRME
+2317 SELLLNMMQQRMG

>member
-1 MDPPATSK
+1 MMEPPLTSK
-9 VLRAPSLKR
+9 VLRAPNLKR
-18 GQENVKIQDRIKLE
+18 GQENVRIQNRIKLE

-40 SNAALDCDATSELV
+40 SNAALDCDVTLDLV

-66 PRKNTQAH
+66 PRRNTQAH
-74 VLNGCRK
+74 VLNACRK

-87 LAGDGR
+87 LAGDGK

-110 ISDPY
+110 ISDPH

-121 EFSGHKYGIN
+121 EFPGHKYGIN

-156 DWRNNVKVASN
+156 DWRNNIKVASN

-229 VACGRGEMADSTY
+229 VACGKGEMADSTY
-242 AITKTGLL
+242 VITKTGLL

-263 ELRTTSANCMAV
+263 ELRTSSANCMTV

-293 PSSLQFITTLPR
+293 PSTLQFITTLPR

-326 GNARYPDA
+326 PNARYPDT

-339 DEQNNKLTC
+339 DERNNKLTC
-348 VYNDHSIYVWDV
+348 IYNDHSIYVWDV

-378 IWGVEMYPTGTDSV
+378 IWGVEMYPIGPESV
-392 GSMPPG
+392 GAMPLG
-398 SFVTC
+398 SFITC

-409 RVWNLEKDVSPTDTL
+409 RIWNLEKDISPNDTL

-438 YIDPELTYL
+438 YVDPELTYL

-468 NGVRSIRIGPDGK
+468 NGVRSIRVSPDGK

-495 DLSSLEELCLIEAH
+495 DVPSLEEQCLIEAH

-522 RYSEDS
+522 QHSVNAS
-528 PRLLASA
+528 RLLASA

-569 NQSSQANQI
+569 NQSNQDNQI

-592 QLQSTPG
+592 QLQSTG
-599 GMPQFARGHNAQGKT
+599 GNPQFARDHNAQGKT

-641 VSTGK
+641 VATGK
-646 HSKTFKG
+646 HNKTFKG
-653 SVSEDGS
+653 SVSDDGS

-693 ATMLGHSE
+693 ATMVGHSE

-708 SPDCRNLVS
+708 SPDCRHLVS
-717 ASGDGCIFVWRVPRD
+717 ASGDGCVFVWRVPHD

-752 PQMNG
+752 PQVNVAN
-757 TGIDIQLDN
+757 IDVQLDN
-766 ENFGSPPP
+766 DTFGSPSPD
-774 EFLDPNANPT
+774 FLDPNANPT
-784 PSNASVDYRFSVGQL
+784 PQGIGLDYRFSVGQL
-799 PLWAKKQINTVNTDE
+799 PLWAKKQINTSADE
-814 TGILG
+814 QGAAHDL
-819 TNARPVGVDL
+819 NVRSLNVDL

-840 GDGITVKSVYD
+840 TDGITVKSVYD
-851 SDEIIPFPPPR
+851 SDEVIPFPPSR
-862 GAIDSDGG
+862 AIDSDGG
-870 GGGGGS
+870 GGGVDS

-888 CSSDYRRE
+888 YSSEYRQE
-896 TIVIKRE
+896 IAAKKGE
-903 EDETVFQPCPDSYRE
+903 ERNVFQPCPESYKE
-918 LADDTKQVI
+918 IENETKQI
-927 GGNVTVT
+927 IDDKVTI
-934 RGSNITELT
+934 RNSMTELT
-943 RLSRSRHHTDDSSLG
+943 RQSRSRHHTDDSSLG

-993 LMYYPAP
+993 LIYYPP
-1000 EDTVSNQF
+1000 SEDIISNQF
-1008 TVNAM
+1008 TVNAI

-1023 RQKKPR
+1023 RQKRLK
-1029 NGESG
+1029 NAEN

-1042 GSQDDSDSEGGAS
+1042 GSQDESDSEGGAS

-1076 QLVKQSHREKY
+1076 QLAKQNHREKY

-1100 PTNRCQK
+1100 PLNRVK

-1120 GGGDSTSN
+1120 GGEGSTTM
-1128 HKVRN
+1128 RN
-1133 VAVMNA
+1133 ATIVNA
-1139 TKQARG
+1139 TKRG
-1145 DADVAKKR
+1145 DVDVVKKR
-1153 EELQRRIEETRR
+1153 EELQRRIEETRK
-1165 KLQSVGYKSS
+1165 KLQSVGYRSS
-1175 LKTSQSISD
+1175 LKSSQSISD
-1184 LSSHIPEKHHRSNR
+1184 LTSHIQTKHHRSR
-1198 LNTGNN
+1198 LSTGN
-1204 KFGQQTQYS
+1204 KFGQKNQYS
-1213 KPINPCK
+1213 KPTNSCK
-1220 PIPNPKPPLKSQQLV
+1220 PILTPKSTLKPQQLT
-1235 NKASGVG
+1235 NKVQGMG
-1242 NALPKLDNPTE
+1242 NALSKLEVPNE
-1253 NRLSK
+1253 NYLSR
-1258 SQTTS
+1258 SQTMLY
-1263 CISEKARPTSLGR
+1263 INEKAKPSFSR

-1293 KPNQSLPE
+1293 KANQSLPE

-1311 KEQCKK
+1311 KEQCK
-1317 NVSRFARFAQ
+1317 NTMSRFARFAQ
-1327 KRRSCSYFIGLDD
+1327 KRRSCSYFIGL
-1340 NEEDMENIAKSFESL
+1340 NEDMENVAKSVESL
-1355 PAMNERNIENFHD
+1355 PAMNERNNVESLKETLEND
-1368 TIDDGDDGNGNFS
+1368 AEENGNFS

-1401 INVRVDDQQDNRRP
+1401 INVHMNDYRN
-1415 YANYQ
+1415 YSNYQ
-1420 TFPKRILTG
+1420 NFQRRISTG

-1434 LSDASVESFSKG
+1434 LSDASIESFSKE
-1446 SAEILD
+1446 SAEID
-1452 YGNYDNDRHSS
+1452 YNHYDHDRHSS
-1463 ASFFLSRRKI
+1463 ASFFLSQRKM

-1494 QENMDHR
+1494 RENNAVHQ
-1501 STESVLTDDSDSL
+1501 STESVLTDDSDSQ

-1536 TYSGNP
+1536 TYSENP
-1542 NNVAEPSNEIQ
+1542 ENYAARAVTKDNAQGSVDED
-1553 HSASDATTCRAVFR
+1553 ASHRTVFR

-1572 DTRISK
+1572 DTRINRATRNDMSFLESK
-1578 TTNENSYPEDGAQP
+1578 ASPE
-1592 ATCIYYEF
+1592 TRIFYEF
-1600 NFNDRND
+1600 NFDDERQR
-1607 ANVEMRIGTK
+1607 NVEPAIYGALDAISCNSGSKVLEGTK
-1617 SDTISRSNSLKVSKE
+1617 PEATMN
-1632 PQSML
+1632 
-1637 ILNDFVA
+1637 NFVA

-1649 PKRNSARTQ
+1649 PKRNLPRTQ
-1658 SMRNRARPA
+1658 SMRNRMKPNWKCVDVTQPLSSSAKSSADPENYAASSIMTSSYSEYRLARSNSDIKRDPINAEAMEQALQPA
-1667 WNKYNVEPTHQSTR
+1667 Q
-1681 LKSPEPDDYA
+1681 
-1691 SKSRVDSRPG
+1691 DS
-1701 RNDEDAKHE
+1701 
-1710 RPEILHSSKRIEQLL
+1710 
-1725 QSSNYSLQSNNDKDA
+1725 DKDGRH
-1740 KNKFY
+1740 KFY
-1745 SLQTR
+1745 SLQAHCADPSRLMKSHYLGKIHHDTMEK
-1750 RPDKMSVYDS
+1750 P
-1760 GGPMDNY
+1760 GG
-1767 GFDPDDSSH
+1767 
-1776 RGCDMTEGQ
+1776 
-1785 RDSSSHVCCFEN
+1785 SSSDKERSCFEN
-1797 QIPTKD
+1797 EIPTKD
-1803 TQETYDSLEAG
+1803 TETYDSLESGGAFCDSKAKG
-1814 CAPRESQSV
+1814 LNLQSDKRV
-1823 GMQNDSDS
+1823 GDLGASM
-1831 RSANEPID
+1831 
-1839 NLDVDLRITRAIE
+1839 DVRITRAIE

-1865 VRREQYFMKEKCMRL
+1865 VRQKQYFVKEKCSRSSAQRQ
-1880 THCQEAEN
+1880 TRSEN
-1888 FAKLEAERDGRF
+1888 FAKLKAERESKF
-1900 GMKRDI
+1900 CFHKRDANV
-1906 RFHSGG
+1906 HSCG
-1912 DDSDF
+1912 DECDCVDVLS
-1917 ADTSAMDRSM
+1917 TMDRSLM
-1927 LESGSST
+1927 ESGSST

-1949 ASRCQSHMKW
+1949 ASRCQSHMRW

-1968 AILPSKHLYTV
+1968 AILPMKHPYAV
-1979 SGKVGNKNTN
+1979 SGKLGSKNI
-1989 ASARSG
+1989 SATSRTGS
-1995 LGSANSGNQSRHAS
+1995 GSANLSSQSKHVSGKSYII
-2009 AKNHSS
+2009 
-2015 HMTRSSSVG
+2015 RSSSVG
-2024 VLNQSDSESDVG
+2024 VLNQSDSESDAG
-2036 VGNGRGWNNQTGSNR
+2036 ISGGNNRGWNSQSSSSR

-2062 QNKINHQIKT
+2062 QNKINHQNK
-2072 SSSSNSNL
+2072 SSSSGSNA
-2080 PSVLRRRGMQG
+2080 SSILRRRGMQG
-2091 AYSSVNLSQVGNQ
+2091 AFSTINLSQVGNQ

-2113 SNGNGGKPALPPRPR
+2113 SNGHGGKPALPPRPR
-2128 SISIDHSV
+2128 SISIDHSS
-2136 ATLSL
+2136 ASLSL
-2141 PGTTVRRSGSTTVI
+2141 PSTTMRRSGSTI
-2155 ANGRNGNGT
+2155 INGRSGANIIEQNG
-2164 IGQNASS
+2164 SK
-2171 RISAAN
+2171 ISATN
-2177 RNQLDPSPQELPV
+2177 RNQLEPSPHELPV
-2190 KDTDRAID
+2190 KDTDRTID
-2198 VASAELGTD
+2198 VASAEL
-2207 KTLVSTQL
+2207 STQL
-2215 CNTIADDLTRT
+2215 CNTIADELMRT
-2226 ADNVVQLYKRLTIDK
+2226 ADNVVQLYKRLTINNDDDPSAEAIDK
-2241 EDEGTSIDRD
+2241 D
-2251 TMLRGLQSSV
+2251 TMLRGLESSV
-2261 NETMRTLRLVV
+2261 NETMRTLRLVIT
-2272 ASGQAHNDGSV
+2272 G
-2283 TSNENVVVNEATAT
+2283 NESHDENSKSIITNEATAK

-2308 KVVNMMQQY
+2308 KIVNMMQQY
-2317 SELLLTMMQQRME
+2317 SEILLTMMQQRMGE
-2330 GTQSSHT
+2330 TQPGHT

>member
-1 MDPPATSK
+1 MMEPPVTSK
-9 VLRAPSLKR
+9 VLRAPNLKR
-18 GQENVKIQDRIKLE
+18 GQENVRIQDRIKLE

-74 VLNGCRK
+74 VLNACRK

-93 LLATGECGHMPN
+93 FLATGECGHMPN

-115 NAVQIA
+115 NAVQFA

-229 VACGRGEMADSTY
+229 VACGRGDMADSTY

-263 ELRTTSANCMAV
+263 ELRTSSANCMAV

-293 PSSLQFITTLPR
+293 PSTLQFITTLPR

-326 GNARYPDA
+326 TNARYPDA

-339 DEQNNKLTC
+339 DERNNKLTC

-378 IWGVEMYPTGTDSV
+378 IWGVEMYPTGSDSMT
-392 GSMPPG
+392 SMPAG
-398 SFVTC
+398 SFITC

-409 RVWNLEKDVSPTDTL
+409 RVWNLEKDISPDDTL

-452 AAAGST
+452 AAAGSS

-468 NGVRSIRIGPDGK
+468 NGVRSIRVSPDGK

-522 RYSEDS
+522 RYSAEP

-569 NQSSQANQI
+569 NQSNQSNQI

-641 VSTGK
+641 VATGK

-653 SVSEDGS
+653 SVGEDGS

-752 PQMNG
+752 SQVNG

-766 ENFGSPPP
+766 ETFGSPPP

-784 PSNASVDYRFSVGQL
+784 SQNVGVDYRFSVGQL
-799 PLWAKKQINTVNTDE
+799 PLWAKKQINT
-814 TGILG
+814 
-819 TNARPVGVDL
+819 TNADEGAVLGSNVRPLGVDL

-851 SDEIIPFPPPR
+851 SDEVIPFPPPR

-918 LADDTKQVI
+918 LADETKQVI

-943 RLSRSRHHTDDSSLG
+943 RQSRSRHHTDDSSLG

-1065 ILSEASSEGFD
+1065 MLSEASSEGFD
-1076 QLVKQSHREKY
+1076 QLAKQSHREKF

-1100 PTNRCQK
+1100 PTNRSVK

-1120 GGGDSTSN
+1120 GNGDNGGN
-1128 HKVRN
+1128 NKIRN
-1133 VAVMNA
+1133 AAVVNA

-1145 DADVAKKR
+1145 DSDVVKKR

-1198 LNTGNN
+1198 LSTVGSS
-1204 KFGQQTQYS
+1204 GGRISS
-1213 KPINPCK
+1213 KVFDSEEEGGGMRRACSLSDLSVS
-1220 PIPNPKPPLKSQQLV
+1220 PP
-1235 NKASGVG
+1235 
-1242 NALPKLDNPTE
+1242 
-1253 NRLSK
+1253 NRLLHG
-1258 SQTTS
+1258 
-1263 CISEKARPTSLGR
+1263 P
-1276 PLTLTLKKTE
+1276 
-1286 KYKLSLN
+1286 
-1293 KPNQSLPE
+1293 
-1301 SPVCEELKLL
+1301 
-1311 KEQCKK
+1311 
-1317 NVSRFARFAQ
+1317 
-1327 KRRSCSYFIGLDD
+1327 
-1340 NEEDMENIAKSFESL
+1340 
-1355 PAMNERNIENFHD
+1355 
-1368 TIDDGDDGNGNFS
+1368 
-1381 DDSLE
+1381 
-1386 GDFKNPPRRCVSDYQ
+1386 
-1401 INVRVDDQQDNRRP
+1401 
-1415 YANYQ
+1415 
-1420 TFPKRILTG
+1420 
-1429 SQESI
+1429 
-1434 LSDASVESFSKG
+1434 
-1446 SAEILD
+1446 
-1452 YGNYDNDRHSS
+1452 
-1463 ASFFLSRRKI
+1463 I
-1473 QAGRS
+1473 Q
-1478 QESILTDESDY
+1478 
-1489 QMFPL
+1489 
-1494 QENMDHR
+1494 
-1501 STESVLTDDSDSL
+1501 
-1514 VKSAPLEML
+1514 
-1523 FDSHYKRKRQNSE
+1523 
-1536 TYSGNP
+1536 
-1542 NNVAEPSNEIQ
+1542 
-1553 HSASDATTCRAVFR
+1553 
-1567 SKSLQ
+1567 
-1572 DTRISK
+1572 
-1578 TTNENSYPEDGAQP
+1578 
-1592 ATCIYYEF
+1592 
-1600 NFNDRND
+1600 
-1607 ANVEMRIGTK
+1607 
-1617 SDTISRSNSLKVSKE
+1617 
-1632 PQSML
+1632 
-1637 ILNDFVA
+1637 
-1644 HKPPK
+1644 
-1649 PKRNSARTQ
+1649 
-1658 SMRNRARPA
+1658 
-1667 WNKYNVEPTHQSTR
+1667 
-1681 LKSPEPDDYA
+1681 
-1691 SKSRVDSRPG
+1691 
-1701 RNDEDAKHE
+1701 
-1710 RPEILHSSKRIEQLL
+1710 
-1725 QSSNYSLQSNNDKDA
+1725 
-1740 KNKFY
+1740 
-1745 SLQTR
+1745 
-1750 RPDKMSVYDS
+1750 
-1760 GGPMDNY
+1760 
-1767 GFDPDDSSH
+1767 
-1776 RGCDMTEGQ
+1776 
-1785 RDSSSHVCCFEN
+1785 
-1797 QIPTKD
+1797 
-1803 TQETYDSLEAG
+1803 
-1814 CAPRESQSV
+1814 
-1823 GMQNDSDS
+1823 
-1831 RSANEPID
+1831 
-1839 NLDVDLRITRAIE
+1839 
-1852 GTVKLLSKEFENL
+1852 
-1865 VRREQYFMKEKCMRL
+1865 
-1880 THCQEAEN
+1880 
-1888 FAKLEAERDGRF
+1888 
-1900 GMKRDI
+1900 
-1906 RFHSGG
+1906 
-1912 DDSDF
+1912 
-1917 ADTSAMDRSM
+1917 
-1927 LESGSST
+1927 
-1934 SASSCT
+1934 
-1940 NSPKRMWPP
+1940 
-1949 ASRCQSHMKW
+1949 
-1959 TKTLPTINQ
+1959 
-1968 AILPSKHLYTV
+1968 V
-1979 SGKVGNKNTN
+1979 SGKVGNKNAN

-1995 LGSANSGNQSRHAS
+1995 LGSANSGNQSRHGS
-2009 AKNHSS
+2009 TKNHSS

-2036 VGNGRGWNNQTGSNR
+2036 AGNNRGWNNQTGSNR

-2062 QNKINHQIKT
+2062 QNKINHQAK
-2072 SSSSNSNL
+2072 SNSSSNSNL

-2128 SISIDHSV
+2128 SISIDHS
-2136 ATLSL
+2136 TTSLSL
-2141 PGTTVRRSGSTTVI
+2141 PGTTVRRSGSTTI
-2155 ANGRNGNGT
+2155 ITNGRNGNNT
-2164 IGQNASS
+2164 MGQNASRMS
-2171 RISAAN
+2171 TTN

-2198 VASAELGTD
+2198 VASAEL
-2207 KTLVSTQL
+2207 STQL
-2215 CNTIADDLTRT
+2215 CNTIADELTRT
-2226 ADNVVQLYKRLTIDK
+2226 ADNVVQLYKRLTIDN
-2241 EDEGTSIDRD
+2241 EDDPSRASIDRD
-2251 TMLRGLQSSV
+2251 TMLRGLESSV

-2272 ASGQAHNDGSV
+2272 SGGEGHEGSA
-2283 TSNENVVVNEATAT
+2283 NPENVTMNEATAK

-2317 SELLLTMMQQRME
+2317 SELLLNMMQQRMG